1 MLTGTFVIESIFNI
15 KLLPG
20 GKFQRGAEIEN
31 RSGRLRAACEALA
44 ARGINI
50 HTLCLADSRDFG
62 ILRLIV
68 ADPPAGKAALE
79 NAGIPVDRLDA
90 VIVAT
95 STPDLTFPSVA
106 TMVQA
111 GLGMQ
116 RGFAYDIQAV
126 CAGFVY
132 ALANADAMIRAGLA
146 DRVLVIGAETFSRIM
161 DWTDRSTCVL
171 FGDGAGAVVLEAAEG
186 AGTAADQGILAT
198 DLNSDG
204 RYRDLLY
211 VDGGVASTG
220 TSGHLRMQGNLVFR
234 HAVEKLAQTAHH
246 ALEKA
251 GLSYKDITPVYLPPA
266 DARAAFQRGAID
278 AWVIWDPFLAE
289 VETNAKAR
297 QIRNAEGL
305 VPHYTFYLA
314 SRKFAD
320 TYPDTAK
327 QVVDE
332 LGKLSEWANGHQDDA
347 AGILSTSTG
356 LDKAIWL
363 KTLARLPYGAERMTP
378 AVYNE
383 QQALAD
389 TFTRIGLLPVKVDVR
404 SATWS
409 LDKP

>member
-1 MLTGTFVIESIFNI
+1 MSNRFRPAWLLVLAALSTSALAKAPETVNIGYQKANIFALLKYRGTLDESLKKQGIAVRWVEFPAGPQMLEGLNVGSIDLAATGDAPPAFAQAAQADLVYLAHSPANPKTEAVVVPEQSAIHSVADLTGKRVGLNKGSDVNY
-15 KLLPG
+15 LL
-20 GKFQRGAEIEN
+20 
-31 RSGRLRAACEALA
+31 
-44 ARGINI
+44 
-50 HTLCLADSRDFG
+50 
-62 ILRLIV
+62 V
-68 ADPPAGKAALE
+68 A
-79 NAGIPVDRLDA
+79 
-90 VIVAT
+90 
-95 STPDLTFPSVA
+95 
-106 TMVQA
+106 
-111 GLGMQ
+111 
-116 RGFAYDIQAV
+116 
-126 CAGFVY
+126 
-132 ALANADAMIRAGLA
+132 
-146 DRVLVIGAETFSRIM
+146 
-161 DWTDRSTCVL
+161 
-171 FGDGAGAVVLEAAEG
+171 
-186 AGTAADQGILAT
+186 
-198 DLNSDG
+198 
-204 RYRDLLY
+204 
-211 VDGGVASTG
+211 
-220 TSGHLRMQGNLVFR
+220 
-234 HAVEKLAQTAHH
+234 

-320 TYPDTAK
+320 TYPETAK

-332 LGKLSEWANGHQDDA
+332 LGKLSAWANSHQDEA
-347 AGILSTSTG
+347 AGLLSTSTG

>member
-1 MLTGTFVIESIFNI
+1 MVAENSAI
-15 KLLPG
+15 K
-20 GKFQRGAEIEN
+20 
-31 RSGRLRAACEALA
+31 S
-44 ARGINI
+44 
-50 HTLCLADSRDFG
+50 
-62 ILRLIV
+62 V
-68 ADPPAGKAALE
+68 ADLKGKR
-79 NAGIPVDRLDA
+79 V
-90 VIVAT
+90 
-95 STPDLTFPSVA
+95 
-106 TMVQA
+106 
-111 GLGMQ
+111 GLNKGSDVN
-116 RGFAYDIQAV
+116 Y
-126 CAGFVY
+126 
-132 ALANADAMIRAGLA
+132 L
-146 DRVLVIGAETFSRIM
+146 LVT
-161 DWTDRSTCVL
+161 
-171 FGDGAGAVVLEAAEG
+171 
-186 AGTAADQGILAT
+186 
-198 DLNSDG
+198 
-204 RYRDLLY
+204 
-211 VDGGVASTG
+211 
-220 TSGHLRMQGNLVFR
+220 
-234 HAVEKLAQTAHH
+234 

-297 QIRNAEGL
+297 QIGNAEGL

-332 LGKLSEWANGHQDDA
+332 LGKLSEWANSHQDDA

-409 LDKP
+409 LDKQ

>member
-1 MLTGTFVIESIFNI
+1 VVPEQS
-15 KLLPG
+15 
-20 GKFQRGAEIEN
+20 A
-31 RSGRLRAACEALA
+31 
-44 ARGINI
+44 I
-50 HTLCLADSRDFG
+50 HS
-62 ILRLIV
+62 V
-68 ADPPAGKAALE
+68 ADLKGKRVGL
-79 NAGIPVDRLDA
+79 NKGSDVNYLL
-90 VIVAT
+90 VA
-95 STPDLTFPSVA
+95 
-106 TMVQA
+106 
-111 GLGMQ
+111 
-116 RGFAYDIQAV
+116 
-126 CAGFVY
+126 
-132 ALANADAMIRAGLA
+132 
-146 DRVLVIGAETFSRIM
+146 
-161 DWTDRSTCVL
+161 
-171 FGDGAGAVVLEAAEG
+171 
-186 AGTAADQGILAT
+186 
-198 DLNSDG
+198 
-204 RYRDLLY
+204 
-211 VDGGVASTG
+211 
-220 TSGHLRMQGNLVFR
+220 
-234 HAVEKLAQTAHH
+234 

-320 TYPDTAK
+320 TYPETAK

-332 LGKLSEWANGHQDDA
+332 LGKLSAWANSHQDEA
-347 AGILSTSTG
+347 AGLLSTSTG

-409 LDKP
+409 LDKPCFPGGGRHCAPVADGLPRRFLTIANLPDKGRRLTVHQPVSDIARLVNHRIMRGDRPRIAPVAIQRQTGSRIRRPEGIKQLRRRPRDPVAGDHLRLRRFHFRQLVAPGDQRFVVADVRHIGLLQRFRGLQDRGPGRPCPAADLPNDLQNLSVIARHGGVAVAVHPGACLTPCAASRSTARPMPARVASSTCW